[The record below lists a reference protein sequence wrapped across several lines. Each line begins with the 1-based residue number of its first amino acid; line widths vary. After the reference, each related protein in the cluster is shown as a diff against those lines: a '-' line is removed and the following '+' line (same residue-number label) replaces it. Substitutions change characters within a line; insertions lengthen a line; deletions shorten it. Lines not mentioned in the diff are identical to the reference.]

1 MLAQVDAKP
10 NEPKSDDRAKSSRL
24 TNSEPKPKNP
34 EPRTQSQEPRAK
46 NPEPRTQSQEPRAKN
61 PEPRTQSQEPRAKN
75 PEPNQEHQEKE
86 PPPCVLLDSLTRSCV
101 LQRRPP

>member
-61 PEPRTQSQEPRAKN
+61 PEPRTLNPTKN
-75 PEPNQEHQEKE
+75 IKRRNHHHAYYSIHSPDPVSSSVDH
-86 PPPCVLLDSLTRSCV
+86 RSD
-101 LQRRPP
+101 LR